1 MIIVG
6 LGNPGLK
13 YKDTYHNMGYGVV
26 EAIAE
31 KLGKK
36 INKIEADSLT
46 AVTEYHGKKLIIAKP
61 LTYMN
66 LSGTAVKG
74 LLKKYGED
82 ESGLIVCY
90 DDIDIDRF
98 RVRVRGSGSAGTHNG
113 MRNIIQEL
121 NSTNFV
127 RLRVGI
133 GRDEG
138 DLKDYVLKKTAKE
151 DRKKFQEI
159 FSRCAD
165 IILEYAAGGD
175 IDKLMREGNIIE

>member
-6 LGNPGLK
+6 LGNPGSK
-13 YKDTYHNMGYGVV
+13 YEDTYHNMGYGVV
-26 EAIAE
+26 ESIAA

-36 INKIEADSLT
+36 INRAEADSLT

-66 LSGTAVKG
+66 LSGIAVKG

-98 RVRVRGSGSAGTHNG
+98 RVRVRRGGSAGTHNG

-121 NSTNFV
+121 NGTNFIRV
-127 RLRVGI
+127 RVGI

-151 DRKKFQEI
+151 DRGRFQEI

-165 IILEYAAGGD
+165 VILGYASDGD
-175 IDKLMREGNIIE
+175 MDKLMREGNVIE